1 MFELLEKYLM
11 GPMGK
16 VATLRPVRAIVA
28 AGMASIPLTIVGSAF
43 LVLGVI
49 PQAFP
54 FLADIWAGSFDKF
67 AALTILAY
75 KCSMGILTL
84 YFAMVFGYE
93 YTKIYA
99 EEEGLNLSPMN
110 GGILAVFAFFMTIP
124 ELTWKDGAMG
134 VVTGETT
141 INGWTVGGDSL
152 ARLSTSGLF
161 TAILM
166 SVLAVQLYRLCV
178 KRQWVIK
185 MPEAVPEGV
194 SRSFTALIP
203 AFVVAITVIF
213 INGIFIFMGTD
224 IYKVIAIPFGF
235 VTNITN
241 SLPGIIIIYL
251 LVHALWIV
259 GIHGANIVM
268 GLVNPILLTN
278 MSANLDGGS
287 YAFAG
292 EFTNAYVT
300 IGGSGAT
307 LGLTLFIAFFAKS
320 EQLKML
326 GRAAIGP
333 AIFNINEPIIF
344 GMPVVYN
351 PILAIPFMLA
361 PIVSASIAFLAV
373 DSGLV
378 AKNIAQMPWP
388 SPVGIGAFVGTGGD
402 IKAGILAVICALVAF
417 AIWFPFIKVYDAKL
431 VKEEQGA
438 A

>member
-54 FLADIWAGSFDKF
+54 FLADIWVGSFDKF

-124 ELTWKDGAMG
+124 ELTWTDGAMG

-161 TAILM
+161 TAIIM

-203 AFVVAITVIF
+203 AFVVAIVVIF
-213 INGIFIFMGTD
+213 INGAFIFMGTD

-241 SLPGIIIIYL
+241 SLPGIIVIYF

-278 MSANLDGGS
+278 MAANMDGGS

-307 LGLTLFIAFFAKS
+307 LGMTLFIAFFAKS
-320 EQLKML
+320 EQLKIL
-326 GRAAIGP
+326 GKAALGP
-333 AIFNINEPIIF
+333 ALFNINEPIIF

-351 PILAIPFMLA
+351 PILAIPFMIA
-361 PIVSASIAFLAV
+361 PIASASIAFLAV

-388 SPVGIGAFVGTGGD
+388 SPVGIGAFVGTAGD
-402 IKAGILAVICALVAF
+402 IKAGILAIICATVAF
-417 AIWFPFIKVYDAKL
+417 LIWFPFIKVYDAKL